1 MGADGSDH
9 GVDFCTAERP
19 QHPHN
24 HCPRSG
30 RGRTTT
36 SGETESPT
44 VATCATATVATC
56 VFIRWTVAF
65 CWNRFRFIRPVCSSD
80 LCVRF
85 SMTSTNRHTH
95 EEGDDNNVRQG
106 QYVTISVHKGKK
118 NRTAVRA
125 TQPNTKKTNARRRTS
140 QHAQKTTHNTT
151 GCQSIAQRSLFRKV
165 GRDTTF
171 RGDECETTRVRKRS
185 MRRSVAVIFL
195 KGIIAC

>member
-56 VFIRWTVAF
+56 VFIHWTVAF
-65 CWNRFRFIRPVCSSD
+65 CWNRFRFIRRT
-80 LCVRF
+80 CVF
-85 SMTSTNRHTH
+85 VFAMTSTNRHTH

-118 NRTAVRA
+118 KTGQLFVLHNRTQRNERK
-125 TQPNTKKTNARRRTS
+125 TQNQSARTKNNT
-140 QHAQKTTHNTT
+140 QHNRV
-151 GCQSIAQRSLFRKV
+151 SINSPTKSFQ
-165 GRDTTF
+165 
-171 RGDECETTRVRKRS
+171 E
-185 MRRSVAVIFL
+185 
-195 KGIIAC
+195 